1 MVDTEDMPGAT
12 MSRPGTAGT
21 AATRPGTANI
31 WTVPGD
37 ERLEGQEEQEAPA
50 SLGPSTTT
58 EGLSEEDERILLE
71 KEFDDYYEDR
81 VHKSAGPVVFLSKSM
96 AMLPVIW
103 TDDEAESEC
112 KTYFNLYTFIVFL
125 AWFGL
130 AVIAGMRVFKMD
142 DEIVW
147 PCDNTTAMT
156 AANATSEKR
165 FLSRM
170 TVDSYMGCL
179 FSNCLVAILFGIF
192 KCTSFA
198 EVLYKASEVDSQLEL
213 KEKHYDKI
221 KRKTLYWVALELLLI
236 AGHVAG
242 VLAMFEDIQRDLI
255 LMACILAANLAVGV
269 LDLQYVHL
277 CMVLC
282 KRYRMLNKIMAHIT
296 EPFRTFRTE
305 EPSHQ
310 MLQNILAYRWDS
322 MKKEEAS
329 KTFDQIWEP
338 SEVPA
343 KELALELEPERTEPV
358 KVDMSKVDVPPA
370 LFLKSSEPEISR
382 EEESTVIL
390 QLDILRGIH
399 SDLHIVGQD
408 INQLLGFQVLVHL
421 VTSVVIMVV
430 FGFYLTI
437 TALEGSFYWPFLAIV
452 ATPLLRV
459 LLIGHWAQ
467 VMKDTS
473 MKPFWTM
480 SQMSTLDGSP
490 KLERQVQ
497 KLGLQAAQKTARISA
512 AGYFYIT
519 RNTITRVFG
528 MALLF
533 IFLLVKFDRLE
544 RGGTMGGMMGGLVA
558 LTTPAP
564 SA

>member
-1 MVDTEDMPGAT
+1 MEG
-12 MSRPGTAGT
+12 
-21 AATRPGTANI
+21 
-31 WTVPGD
+31 GD
-37 ERLEGQEEQEAPA
+37 LK
-50 SLGPSTTT
+50 SLSPSTTNT
-58 EGLSEEDERILLE
+58 EGLSEEEERILLE

-112 KTYFNLYTFIVFL
+112 KTYFNLYTFVVFL

-130 AVIAGMRVFKMD
+130 AVIAALRVCKMD
-142 DEIVW
+142 NEITW
-147 PCDNTTAMT
+147 PCDNATALMGE
-156 AANATSEKR
+156 NATSEKR

-170 TVDSYMGCL
+170 TVDSYIGCL
-179 FSNCLVAILFGIF
+179 FSNCIVAILFGIF

-221 KRKTLYWVALELLLI
+221 KRKTLYWVSVEIVLI
-236 AGHVAG
+236 AAHVVG
-242 VLAMFEDIQRDLI
+242 VVFMFEDIQRDLI
-255 LMACILAANLAVGV
+255 LMAVILAANMAIGV
-269 LDLQYVHL
+269 LDLQYIHL

-296 EPFRTFRTE
+296 QPF
-305 EPSHQ
+305 
-310 MLQNILAYRWDS
+310 
-322 MKKEEAS
+322 

-338 SEVPA
+338 SEKDEVQLPDSEIA
-343 KELALELEPERTEPV
+343 DPV
-358 KVDMSKVDVPPA
+358 KVDMSKMDIPPA
-370 LFLKSSEPEISR
+370 LLMKSNDHEISR
-382 EEESTVIL
+382 EEETTVIL
-390 QLDILRGIH
+390 QLGILRGIH
-399 SDLHIVGQD
+399 SDLHNVGQE
-408 INQLLGFQVLVHL
+408 INQLLGFQILVHL
-421 VTSVVIMVV
+421 VTSVVIMVI
-430 FGFYLTI
+430 FGFFTTI
-437 TALEGSFYWPFLAIV
+437 TALDGKFYWPFLAIV
-452 ATPLLRV
+452 ITPMLRV

-519 RNTITRVFG
+519 RNASTRVFG
-528 MALLF
+528 MSLLF

-544 RGGTMGGMMGGLVA
+544 RSSMMASILPTMIP
-558 LTTPAP
+558 TTATPN
-564 SA
+564 SG

>member
-1 MVDTEDMPGAT
+1 MEE
-12 MSRPGTAGT
+12 
-21 AATRPGTANI
+21 
-31 WTVPGD
+31 GD
-37 ERLEGQEEQEAPA
+37 LK
-50 SLGPSTTT
+50 SLSPSTTNT
-58 EGLSEEDERILLE
+58 EGLSEEEERILLE

-112 KTYFNLYTFIVFL
+112 KTYFNLYTFVVFL

-130 AVIAGMRVFKMD
+130 AVIAALRVCKMD
-142 DEIVW
+142 NEITW
-147 PCDNTTAMT
+147 PCDNTTALMGE
-156 AANATSEKR
+156 NATSEKR

-170 TVDSYMGCL
+170 TVDSYIGCL
-179 FSNCLVAILFGIF
+179 FSNCIVAILFGIF

-198 EVLYKASEVDSQLEL
+198 EVLYKASEVDSQ
-213 KEKHYDKI
+213 
-221 KRKTLYWVALELLLI
+221 
-236 AGHVAG
+236 
-242 VLAMFEDIQRDLI
+242 RDLI
-255 LMACILAANLAVGV
+255 LMAVILAANMAIGV
-269 LDLQYVHL
+269 LDLQYIHL

-296 EPFRTFRTE
+296 QPFKTFRAE

-310 MLQNILAYRWDS
+310 MLQKILSYRWES
-322 MKKEEAS
+322 IKKEEAS

-338 SEVPA
+338 SEKDEVQLPDSEVA
-343 KELALELEPERTEPV
+343 DPV
-358 KVDMSKVDVPPA
+358 KVDMSKMDIPPA
-370 LFLKSSEPEISR
+370 LLMKSNDDEISR
-382 EEESTVIL
+382 EEETTVIL

-399 SDLHIVGQD
+399 SDLHNVGQE
-408 INQLLGFQVLVHL
+408 INQLLGFQILVHL
-421 VTSVVIMVV
+421 VTSVVIMVI
-430 FGFYLTI
+430 FGFFTTI
-437 TALEGSFYWPFLAIV
+437 TALDGKFYWPFLAIV
-452 ATPLLRV
+452 ITPMLRV

-528 MALLF
+528 MSLLF

-544 RGGTMGGMMGGLVA
+544 RSSMMASILPTMIP
-558 LTTPAP
+558 TTATPN
-564 SA
+564 SG